1 MITALGG
8 GVGAAKFLTG
18 LKQVCTTSK
27 LNVIINTGDDI
38 DIYGFRVSPDIDTV
52 IYRLSGRIDKK
63 KGWGFSN
70 DTFNFLESLSGLGID
85 TWFNVGDKDLVT
97 HVFKSSLRQKGFDL
111 SKITKIVAD
120 KYGLNDIN
128 LLPMSNDKVETWIDT
143 EHGKMHFQEYYIK
156 NSMDPC
162 VKGVEVRGRDKARPA
177 PGVIDAIKEAEVVF
191 ICPSN
196 PIISIGPILEIEGIR
211 KQLVESK
218 ALKVAVSPLI
228 GGKPLKGP
236 TDRLMKGLGMEVSST
251 QIARLYSDF
260 LDVMVIDN
268 SDHSEFSKI
277 ESLGIAPFVT
287 DTLIADDI
295 KSKELSE
302 NIFSFIK
309 KSGY

>member
-8 GVGAAKFLTG
+8 GVGAAKFLIG
-18 LKQVCTTSK
+18 LEQTVSASK

-52 IYRLSGRIDKK
+52 IYRLCGLIDKK
-63 KGWGFSN
+63 KGWGFS
-70 DTFNFLESLSGLGID
+70 DETFNFLGALSELGVE
-85 TWFNVGDKDLVT
+85 TWFNIGDKDLVT
-97 HVFKSSLRQKGFDL
+97 HVFKNTLRQKGYDL
-111 SKITKIVAD
+111 SKITSIVANN
-120 KYGLNDIN
+120 YGLDHVN
-128 LLPMSNDKVETWIDT
+128 LLPMTNERVETWIDT
-143 EHGKMHFQEYYIK
+143 EEGKMHFQEYYIK
-156 NSMDPC
+156 NRMEPE
-162 VKGVEVRGRDKARPA
+162 VKGVEIRGREKAVPA
-177 PGVIDAIKEAEVVF
+177 PGVIDAIRNAEIVF

-211 KQLVESK
+211 KELVNSD

-260 LDVMVIDN
+260 LDILVIDS
-268 SDHSEFSKI
+268 SDSEESSKI
-277 ESLGIAPFVT
+277 ESIGITPFVT
-287 DTLIADDI
+287 DTLISDDL

-302 NIFSFIK
+302 NILNFIER
-309 KSGY
+309 SGN